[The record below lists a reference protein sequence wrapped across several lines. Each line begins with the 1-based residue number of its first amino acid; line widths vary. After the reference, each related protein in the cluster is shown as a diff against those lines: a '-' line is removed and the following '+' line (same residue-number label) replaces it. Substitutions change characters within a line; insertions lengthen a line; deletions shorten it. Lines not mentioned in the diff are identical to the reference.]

1 MRDGINIVDFIENYG
16 KHSHNNYTY
25 MGELR
30 NNMQVNV
37 RVFSPR
43 DPKDIPFTII
53 VKGKASEKEE
63 LVEIRS
69 LKFKPID
76 F

>member
-1 MRDGINIVDFIENYG
+1 
-16 KHSHNNYTY
+16 
-25 MGELR
+25 MGEFR

-63 LVEIRS
+63 LVEIKS
-69 LKFKPID
+69 LKFQPID